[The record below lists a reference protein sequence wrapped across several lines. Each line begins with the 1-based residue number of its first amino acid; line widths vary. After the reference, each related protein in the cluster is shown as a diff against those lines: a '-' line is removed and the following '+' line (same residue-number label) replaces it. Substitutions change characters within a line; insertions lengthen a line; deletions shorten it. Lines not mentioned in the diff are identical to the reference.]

1 MIWKISTY
9 PQKLFFSQPESDL
22 YLAALKLKKGH
33 NFSNCPK
40 GGYGP
45 NGGLFHIKNL
55 AERNVL
61 KQIRS
66 GRKILISPVTPSE
79 LAERL
84 QESVGSFKSLVPQ
97 LESLSTVEN
106 EIPEIE
112 ILESGAAFE
121 KIYDEVTNMPA
132 GSTWKVMED
141 RRGAEAELKLLDNKY
156 WNIFFTRMAERDII
170 TKAIFTKELLS
181 DISKS
186 ITPKNY
192 SILKKRKWNI
202 RTIFEDALPIKN
214 LILLYNKKLSF
225 MFPELSMTITI
236 KHPALFHVIDTLFET
251 IFSFAETVENPW
263 EYKVEVTYSK

>member
-1 MIWKISTY
+1 MENINNILKNFS
-9 PQKLFFSQPESDL
+9 FSQPESDL
-22 YLAALKLKKGH
+22 YLAALKLKKATISQIAQKAGM
-33 NFSNCPK
+33 
-40 GGYGP
+40 GRTVAY
-45 NGGLFHIKNL
+45 FHIKNL
-55 AERNVL
+55 SKRNVL
-61 KQIRS
+61 KQIKS
-66 GRKILISPVTPSE
+66 GRKILISSVTPSE
-79 LAERL
+79 FAERL
-84 QESVGSFKSLVPQ
+84 QENVGSFKSLVPQ
-97 LESLSTVEN
+97 LESLSIVEN

-121 KIYDEVTNMPA
+121 KIYNEVTNMPA

-156 WNIFFTRMAERDII
+156 WNNFFTRMAERDIV

-181 DISKS
+181 DINKS

-202 RTIFEDALPIKN
+202 RAISEDALPIKN

-251 IFSFAETVENPW
+251 IFSFAEAIENPW
-263 EYKVEVTYSK
+263 EHKSETDS